1 MFFSVFWTAYI
12 PVTLIILSLV
22 GGRLKQFFRESRAH
36 AWVYR
41 FGPAAREAQSLIED
55 GRSGSE
61 AIATTAA
68 LAANRHRESQGKMLP
83 AAAISRKRP
92 A

>member
-1 MFFSVFWTAYI
+1 V
-12 PVTLIILSLV
+12 
-22 GGRLKQFFRESRAH
+22 
-36 AWVYR
+36 
-41 FGPAAREAQSLIED
+41 FGPAARAAQSLIED

-61 AIATTAA
+61 AIATTFA
-68 LAANRHRESQGKMLP
+68 LAANRHRESQGKTLP

>member
-1 MFFSVFWTAYI
+1 LDGVHPGNPDHLVIGWGAAETVFPRVPRA
-12 PVTLIILSLV
+12 
-22 GGRLKQFFRESRAH
+22 RLG
-36 AWVYR
+36 YR
-41 FGPAAREAQSLIED
+41 FGLAAREAQSLIED

-68 LAANRHRESQGKMLP
+68 LAANWHRESQGKMLP
-83 AAAISRKRP
+83 AAAISRKRQ

>member
-1 MFFSVFWTAYI
+1 LDSVH
-12 PVTLIILSLV
+12 PGNPDHLV
-22 GGRLKQFFRESRAH
+22 AGWGAAETIFARVPRARLG
-36 AWVYR
+36 YR

-61 AIATTAA
+61 AIATAAA
-68 LAANRHRESQGKMLP
+68 LAANRHRESQGKTLP
-83 AAAISRKRP
+83 IAAISRKRQ